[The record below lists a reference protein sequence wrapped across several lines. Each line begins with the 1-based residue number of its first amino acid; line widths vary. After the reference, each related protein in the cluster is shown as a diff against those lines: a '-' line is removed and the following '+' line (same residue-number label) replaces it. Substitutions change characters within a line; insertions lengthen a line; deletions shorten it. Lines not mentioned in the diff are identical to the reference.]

1 MMNANRTQIKNIILE
16 IVSRGL
22 VVTTSPNVSN
32 EQYRTW
38 QNYAQMMLRICS
50 YQYNPT
56 IYINYLKVCTDVLSI
71 PNNNEKMRL
80 CINYLIGVVK
90 IL

>member
-1 MMNANRTQIKNIILE
+1 MNQNKSQIKDTILN

-22 VVTTSPNVSN
+22 ILAASPQVTDG
-32 EQYRTW
+32 QYQEW
-38 QNYAQMMLRICS
+38 QNYAQIMLRICS

-56 IYINYLKVCTDVLSI
+56 IYMNYLKVCTNVLSVSD
-71 PNNNEKMRL
+71 NKEKMRQ
-80 CINYLIGVVK
+80 CCNYLLGVAK

>member
-1 MMNANRTQIKNIILE
+1 MNSNRTQIKNNILG
-16 IVSRGL
+16 IASRGL
-22 VVTTSPNVSN
+22 AISALPNVSD
-32 EQYRTW
+32 EQYRAW

-56 IYINYLKVCTDVLSI
+56 IYINYLKVCTNVLSYR
-71 PNNNEKMRL
+71 NNNERMRL
-80 CINYLIGVVK
+80 CIDYLIGVAK